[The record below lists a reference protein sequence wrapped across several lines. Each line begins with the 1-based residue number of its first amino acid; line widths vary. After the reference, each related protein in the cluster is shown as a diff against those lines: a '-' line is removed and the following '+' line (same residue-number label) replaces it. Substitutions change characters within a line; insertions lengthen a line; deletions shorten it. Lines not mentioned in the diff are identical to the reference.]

1 MALRDGTC
9 GVPARVCDQ
18 TMEQYTRMRR
28 ETMNKRTI
36 SASDISEIIRI
47 SRKFSGEKFDSSL
60 TGHRQA
66 HVPRIHPG
74 PSPTNLSNTG

>member
-18 TMEQYTRMRR
+18 TMEQYTRMRE

-36 SASDISEIIRI
+36 SVSNISEIIQI
-47 SRKFSGEKFDSSL
+47 SRKFSGEKFDSSA
-60 TGHRQA
+60 GHRQA
-66 HVPRIHPG
+66 HVPHPG

>member
-1 MALRDGTC
+1 
-9 GVPARVCDQ
+9 
-18 TMEQYTRMRR
+18 MR
-28 ETMNKRTI
+28 EEMMNKRTI
-36 SASDISEIIRI
+36 SVSNISEIIQI
-47 SRKFSGEKFDSSL
+47 SRKFSGEKFDSL